1 MWGRGV
7 GAGQECIGP
16 HLTSG
21 RSHLSQS
28 RLSPAFGLSS
38 SLGSKEGRS
47 AEIRKPFLSDT
58 LEFMVLNFEAL
69 EDDQYWMFFQIQK
82 LRLCRELN
90 QG

>member
-1 MWGRGV
+1 M
-7 GAGQECIGP
+7 GAGQECVGP

-28 RLSPAFGLSS
+28 HLSPAFGLSS
-38 SLGSKEGRS
+38 SLGSKEGWL

-58 LEFMVLNFEAL
+58 LEFMVLSFEAL
-69 EDDQYWMFFQIQK
+69 EDDQYWMFFQIRK